1 MLPWHHV
8 VPPEQSSQVSKTWLL
23 FLSYE
28 TYTASNLPIR
38 QNPSRLTTWLVFCI
52 MAQNRKQQI
61 IDSASR
67 LIAQKGFEGLRTREI
82 AEQVGINHATVHYH
96 FADKEKLI
104 EAVLQSVTE
113 KIYQSDIE
121 APVSKNASAT
131 EKLATIFRNNLL
143 QRQQYPERFTVLR
156 ELGMRANRDPR
167 IERILSRLDEDLY
180 AKMRAVLDSGVQSR
194 DFRADLDT
202 EQMAVM
208 LITLLRGVKFQLD
221 QEDINR
227 YMRVYHQIEQ
237 DMLI

>member
-1 MLPWHHV
+1 
-8 VPPEQSSQVSKTWLL
+8 
-23 FLSYE
+23 
-28 TYTASNLPIR
+28 
-38 QNPSRLTTWLVFCI
+38 